1 MSTKEQKPFQ
11 IGDIVMDNRVVLAP
25 MAGVCNSAFRLTVK
39 EFGVGLVYAE
49 MISDKALNIRNQK
62 TMDML
67 YIDEREYPMTLQIFG
82 GDKENLVE
90 AAKYVDKY
98 TTADIIDINMG
109 CPVNK
114 IIKCEAGAKW
124 LLNPNKIYEMV
135 AAVVDAVKKPVSVK
149 MRIGWDEDHVF
160 AIENAQAAERAGVS
174 AIAMHGRTRVQ
185 MYEGKA
191 NWDILAEVKKN
202 INVPFIANGDVET
215 PQDAKRI
222 LDQTGADGVMI
233 GRAALGDPWMM
244 YRTVKYLETGELMP
258 EPTIR
263 EKMDVCLLHFERL
276 MALKGE
282 KVAVREMRKHASWY
296 LKGIRGNGRFR
307 NAINLTETKEDLVL
321 LLNSIVTEVQER
333 EALGIEDEIIDI
345 AIKV

>member
-124 LLNPNKIYEMV
+124 LLDPNKIYEMV

-149 MRIGWDEDHVF
+149 MRIGWDEEHVF

-321 LLNSIVTEVQER
+321 LLNSIVIEVQER

>member
-1 MSTKEQKPFQ
+1 MSNIEQKPFQ

-25 MAGVCNSAFRLTVK
+25 MAGICNSAFRLTVK
-39 EFGVGLVYAE
+39 EFGAGLVYAE
-49 MISDKALNIRNQK
+49 MISDKALNIRNKK

-67 YIDEREYPMTLQIFG
+67 YIDERENPMTLQIFG

-124 LLNPNKIYEMV
+124 LLDPNKIYEMV
-135 AAVVDAVKKPVSVK
+135 SAVVDAVDKPVSVK
-149 MRIGWDEDHVF
+149 MRIGWDDDHIF

-191 NWDILAEVKKN
+191 DWDVLAEVKKN
-202 INVPFIANGDVET
+202 IKVPFIANGDVET
-215 PQDAKRI
+215 PQDAKRM
-222 LDQTGADGVMI
+222 LEHTGADGVMI
-233 GRAALGDPWMM
+233 GRAALGNPWMI
-244 YRTVKYLETGELMP
+244 YQTVNYLETGELKP
-258 EPTIR
+258 EPSVR
-263 EKMDVCLLHFERL
+263 EKMDVCFLHFERL
-276 MALKGE
+276 KALKGE
-282 KVAVREMRKHASWY
+282 KVAVREMRKHAAWY
-296 LKGIRGNGRFR
+296 LKGIRGNGKIR
-307 NAINLTETKEDLVL
+307 NAINTIETEGELRL
-321 LLNSIVTEVQER
+321 LLNAVVAEHEESDLMLADRKTFETV
-333 EALGIEDEIIDI
+333 
-345 AIKV
+345 

>member
-1 MSTKEQKPFQ
+1 MEGQTLSNIEQKPFQ

-39 EFGVGLVYAE
+39 EFGAGLVYAE

-67 YIDEREYPMTLQIFG
+67 YIDERENPMTLQIFG

-90 AAKYVDKY
+90 AAKFVDKH

-124 LLNPNKIYEMV
+124 LLDPNKIYEMV
-135 AAVVDAVKKPVSVK
+135 SAVVNAVDKPVSVK
-149 MRIGWDEDHVF
+149 MRIGWDEEHVF
-160 AIENAQAAERAGVS
+160 AVENALAAERAGVS
-174 AIAMHGRTRVQ
+174 AIAMHGRTRAQ

-191 NWDILAEVKKN
+191 NWDVLAEVKKH
-202 INVPFIANGDVET
+202 ISVPFIGNGDVET
-215 PQDAKRI
+215 PQDAKRM
-222 LDQTGADGVMI
+222 LDHTGADAVMI
-233 GRAALGDPWMM
+233 GRAALGNPWMM
-244 YRTVKYLETGELMP
+244 YQTVRYLETGELLP
-258 EPTIR
+258 EPSLR

-276 MALKGE
+276 KALKGE
-282 KVAVREMRKHASWY
+282 KVAVREMRSHASWY
-296 LKGIRGNGRFR
+296 LKGLRGNGKIR
-307 NAINLTETKEDLVL
+307 NAINTAE
-321 LLNSIVTEVQER
+321 TEVDLRTVINGVVAEY
-333 EALGIEDEIIDI
+333 ETNDKFLEE
-345 AIKV
+345 V